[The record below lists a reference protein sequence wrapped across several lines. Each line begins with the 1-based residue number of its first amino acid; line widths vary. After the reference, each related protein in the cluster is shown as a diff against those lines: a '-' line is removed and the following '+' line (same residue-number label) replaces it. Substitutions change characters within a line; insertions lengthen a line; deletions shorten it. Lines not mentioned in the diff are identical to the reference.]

1 MTSISR
7 KHCKT
12 SFNKKPKEPLAEYV
26 ALLCERYALLA
37 FRPKGASF
45 VVLSKNEKHK
55 QILESTFD
63 KPAENKKVDSSDEA
77 FSSSLRADLSAWQSI
92 QTKTHTLES
101 TFDKNAQKIQS
112 IASLAKVDSSDTP
125 IFATAKTIDCHATA
139 TQRLAMTEKN
149 AKTHKAKLSKQPPIF
164 LAQTDT
170 TAGFLCSSPTLL
182 NRAKLRPSSQAVLK
196 TFASLQ
202 CATQE
207 LRVPIS
213 HRHFVRRASKT
224 SVILPSKKSFRIV
237 KEPLHREF
245 LRYFGGLCST
255 SANRTKEPFSL
266 EFALQVADVVIV
278 DSRGLY
284 EDKPSAIYRLSRTR
298 KRRAR

>member
-55 QILESTFD
+55 Q
-63 KPAENKKVDSSDEA
+63 
-77 FSSSLRADLSAWQSI
+77 
-92 QTKTHTLES
+92 TLES
-101 TFDKNAQKIQS
+101 TFEKSAANH
-112 IASLAKVDSSDTP
+112 KVDSSDTP
-125 IFATAKTIDCHATA
+125 IFAAAKSIDCHATA
-139 TQRLAMTEKN
+139 THRLAMTEKN

-245 LRYFGGLCST
+245 LRYFGGLYST
-255 SANRTKEPFSL
+255 SANRTKEAFSL

-298 KRRAR
+298 KLRAR

>member
-7 KHCKT
+7 KHYKT

-63 KPAENKKVDSSDEA
+63 K
-77 FSSSLRADLSAWQSI
+77 
-92 QTKTHTLES
+92 
-101 TFDKNAQKIQS
+101 NAQKIQS
-112 IASLAKVDSSDTP
+112 IDSLAKVDSSDTP
-125 IFATAKTIDCHATA
+125 IFATAKSMDCHATA
-139 TQRLAMTEKN
+139 TQRLTMTEKN

-224 SVILPSKKSFRIV
+224 SIILPSKKSFRIV

-245 LRYFGGLCST
+245 LRYFGGLYST
-255 SANRTKEPFSL
+255 SANRTKEAFSL
-266 EFALQVADVVIV
+266 EFALQVADVLIV

>member
-1 MTSISR
+1 MPR
-7 KHCKT
+7 HCYAAAR
-12 SFNKKPKEPLAEYV
+12 KKPKEPLAEYV

-45 VVLSKNEKHK
+45 VVLSKNGKHK
-55 QILESTFD
+55 QILESTFE
-63 KPAENKKVDSSDEA
+63 KSAENKKTTD
-77 FSSSLRADLSAWQSI
+77 
-92 QTKTHTLES
+92 
-101 TFDKNAQKIQS
+101 IQS
-112 IASLAKVDSSDTP
+112 VASLAKVDSSDTS
-125 IFATAKTIDCHATA
+125 IFAAAKTMDCHATA

-245 LRYFGGLCST
+245 LRYFGGLYST